1 MKDRNFT
8 CLIFLHDQSAPS
20 LHALP
25 HARLQEHNV
34 GQVHPVHPVHPNQ
47 DARFARFARAV
58 LTVPRVLT
66 LGLARK
72 APGAP
77 GAQPPIWPTSLRS
90 AQAKHGHANIC
101 QVNEKLTRA
110 FSSHIFNCLHISYV
124 FSMKILYM
132 CRQDSLAMR
141 SPPFLQASVDL
152 HHKGTPQRTS
162 EEPGS
167 ECFRECE
174 LVNSTLK
181 PTRDIGY
188 RMI

>member
-34 GQVHPVHPVHPNQ
+34 GQMHPVHPVHPNQ
-47 DARFARFARAV
+47 DARFARFARAF

-66 LGLARK
+66 LGLAK

-101 QVNEKLTRA
+101 QVNKKLTRA
-110 FSSHIFNCLHISYV
+110 FSSHIFNYLHILRFV
-124 FSMKILYM
+124 FHENI
-132 CRQDSLAMR
+132 
-141 SPPFLQASVDL
+141 
-152 HHKGTPQRTS
+152 
-162 EEPGS
+162 
-167 ECFRECE
+167 
-174 LVNSTLK
+174 
-181 PTRDIGY
+181 
-188 RMI
+188 

>member
-1 MKDRNFT
+1 VKDRNFT
-8 CLIFLHDQSAPS
+8 CLIFLHDQSASS

-25 HARLQEHNV
+25 HAQLQEHNV

-77 GAQPPIWPTSLRS
+77 GAQPPIWPTSLFS

-101 QVNEKLTRA
+101 QVNKKAYEGIQFTYLQLSSYLRCVFHENSIHVSARQLGDEKPA
-110 FSSHIFNCLHISYV
+110 FLAS
-124 FSMKILYM
+124 K
-132 CRQDSLAMR
+132 CRPA
-141 SPPFLQASVDL
+141 
-152 HHKGTPQRTS
+152 PQRHAS
-162 EEPGS
+162 KD
-167 ECFRECE
+167 FR
-174 LVNSTLK
+174 
-181 PTRDIGY
+181 GAGF
-188 RMI
+188 RMLQRM